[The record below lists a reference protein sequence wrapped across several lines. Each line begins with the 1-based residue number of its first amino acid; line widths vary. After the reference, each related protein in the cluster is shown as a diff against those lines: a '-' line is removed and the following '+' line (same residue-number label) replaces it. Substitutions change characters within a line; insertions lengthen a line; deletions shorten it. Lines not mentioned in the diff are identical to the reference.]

1 MNTSAK
7 ESTDLDIALSESTP
21 AKGKGLKLP
30 FDPLRVLDALIRH
43 WVLIVLAGLVCGALG
58 FALSLFRFRDEYS
71 AGLHLIRQEPPNAF
85 RESESGESF
94 KPRTLAV
101 PTLVSIMRSPTL
113 LQRVTEGADAK
124 VTPGMLLAGL
134 NLVPERNT
142 DLIRLEFKT
151 AASAKVA
158 AQVLNRYA
166 HGVVELTRDMQSEE
180 AATVARFLQQQIART
195 DGDLEKVNSEL
206 LAYGREVQL
215 FNADKEF
222 DAYLRKQSDLDL
234 KYETTRIEFETIG
247 LRIAANEAELAKN
260 SPGSSKLQTARDEL
274 TSMLA
279 KFTDANPLVKEQR
292 AKVEAIEKQTA
303 AAPSNA
309 NAFPQAGDGGVAD
322 SLFLEIV
329 QLRSTR
335 QALGEQVKKLDEVRT
350 SVAKQLSALPEKQM
364 HAARIQARKQSLET
378 GRTLLESRLREAE
391 LFVQNT
397 LGYYRILA
405 PATPDEVTVFPR
417 SKKIIILTLLGL
429 LGGAALAAAW
439 ATRRGALDGR
449 VKTAADL
456 RRATGLDVLTSQP
469 AGLARDSQRKNW
481 AFRTWTS
488 LRGRLSVTE
497 SGGVIGFL
505 SRESGTVTAWIEDF
519 AEAAQKRGQ
528 KVVACACSRHDG
540 IPLGDALISPEQVLE
555 ALLDENPVW
564 LTIGQD
570 FTWSADMRT
579 RWHRAAQ
586 LWQDRAGAVVLLEIT
601 APGESESVLL
611 CERLPEILV
620 VAESGVSTTRELTE
634 LVAPYRDSGCA
645 LAGAGLAAAPTL
657 RPAWLAEKFAH
668 AFVLLAA
675 LCAMS
680 ISATAAEPA
689 EEPAKPT
696 WKVRQVALREAPS
709 ETARAKLVKP
719 AWLEKFVLG
728 PGDGFNIEV
737 YGHPELTRN
746 EVFVGADGRINYL
759 QAQGVQ
765 AAGLTVDELRERLNT
780 ALAAYYQHAQV
791 VLSPIA
797 FQSKRVFVLGKVINK
812 GAVVLDRPLTIL
824 EAVAEAGG
832 LETGLFQQNT
842 VELADLPRS
851 LLVRRGKR
859 LRVNFEQL
867 FFEGDMSQNLTL
879 EPDDYLFFPSSSS
892 NDFHVFGS
900 VRNPGTQGLTSQA
913 SVIAAISIA
922 GGFMDKAW
930 RKNVLVVRGSLS
942 RPQTFVV
949 NVEDILAG
957 RAKDFPIEPSDII
970 YVADRPWA
978 KAEVLL
984 ETAVSAFT
992 QAAIGTWAGAKISPL
1007 ITRPLLPQ

>member
-1 MNTSAK
+1 MKSSIK
-7 ESTDLDIALSESTP
+7 ESASLDVALGESVP

-43 WVLIVLAGLVCGALG
+43 WLIIVAVGLVCGTLG
-58 FALSLFRFRDEYS
+58 VTFSLFHFRDEYS

-85 RESESGESF
+85 RASESGESF

-113 LQRVTEGADAK
+113 LQRATEGADAK
-124 VTPGMLLAGL
+124 VTPGTLLAGL

-142 DLIRLEFKT
+142 DLIRIEFKT
-151 AASAKVA
+151 AASANVA
-158 AQVLNRYA
+158 ALVLNRYA
-166 HGVVELTRDMQSEE
+166 HGVVELTREMQSEE

-195 DGDLEKVNSEL
+195 DEDLDKVNSEL
-206 LAYGREVQL
+206 LTYGREVQL

-279 KFTDANPLVKEQR
+279 RFTEANPLVKEQR

-303 AAPSNA
+303 AATTNA

-322 SLFLEIV
+322 SLFLEIA
-329 QLRSTR
+329 QLRST
-335 QALGEQVKKLDEVRT
+335 QHALGEQVKMLNEVRAT
-350 SVAKQLSALPEKQM
+350 VAKQLGALPEKQM

-397 LGYYRILA
+397 LGYYRVLS

-417 SKKIIILTLLGL
+417 MKKVIILTMLGL
-429 LGGAALAAAW
+429 LGGGGLAAAW
-439 ATRRGALDGR
+439 VIRRGAFDGR

-456 RRATGLDVLTSQP
+456 RRVTGLDVLAVQP
-469 AGLARDSQRKNW
+469 ALVASDSQRKNW

-488 LRGRLSVTE
+488 LRARLSVTE
-497 SGGVIGFL
+497 CGGMIGFL
-505 SRESGTVTAWIEDF
+505 SRDSGVVGLWIEDF
-519 AEAAQKRGQ
+519 SEAVRKRGQ
-528 KVVACACSRHDG
+528 KVVACACLDRDG
-540 IPLGDALISPEQVLE
+540 IPLYDALISPTLVLE

-564 LTIGQD
+564 VAIDQD
-570 FTWSADMRT
+570 FTWTADMRN
-579 RWHRAAQ
+579 RWHSAAQ
-586 LWQDRAGAVVLLEIT
+586 LWQDRADAVVLLEIT
-601 APGESESVLL
+601 ASGESESVLL
-611 CERLPEILV
+611 CERIPEIMV
-620 VAESGVSTTRELTE
+620 VAESGACTGQELAE

-645 LAGAGLAAAPTL
+645 LAGAGLTAAPTL
-657 RPAWLAEKFAH
+657 RPAWLAEKFAQ
-668 AFVLLAA
+668 ASVLIIT
-675 LCAMS
+675 LCLMS
-680 ISATAAEPA
+680 LSAHAAEPA
-689 EEPAKPT
+689 
-696 WKVRQVALREAPS
+696 AL
-709 ETARAKLVKP
+709 RAKLVKP

-728 PGDGFNIEV
+728 PGDGFSIGV
-737 YGHPELTRN
+737 YGHPELIRN

-765 AAGLTVDELRERLNT
+765 AGGLTVDELRERLNT
-780 ALAAYYQHAQV
+780 ALSAYYQHAHV

-797 FQSKRVFVLGKVINK
+797 FQSKRVFVLGKVVNK

-832 LETGLFQQNT
+832 LETGLYQQNT
-842 VELADLPRS
+842 VELADLSRS

-859 LRVNFEQL
+859 MRVNFEQL
-867 FFEGDMSQNLTL
+867 FFEGEMSQNLSL

-892 NDFHVFGS
+892 NAFHVFGS

-913 SVIAAISIA
+913 SVVAAISTA

-949 NVEDILAG
+949 NVEDVLAG
-957 RAKDFPIEPSDII
+957 RANDFLIEPSDII
-970 YVADRPWA
+970 YVSDRPWA
-978 KAEVLL
+978 KAETLL

-992 QAAIGTWAGAKISPL
+992 QAAIGTWAGANVGPL
-1007 ITRPLLPQ
+1007 ITRPILPQ